1 MTADERFL
9 ARWSRRKGDEREH
22 ARKPADEVDEAAEAP
37 DSGEQPAEIAP
48 EDLPDIDSLH
58 KDSDFTVFM
67 QDGVPEALKR
77 RALRK
82 LWTTDPVLACVDGL
96 NDYDGD
102 YGTLLEKGAE
112 AMRRFAATGD
122 QTGRP
127 AAVIAAEKIDAGP
140 AETPPERAEEP
151 PERVAAVEQDAG
163 DGAGEAAG
171 EPDES
176 ATEDRKADDSNDLPD
191 EPGTR
196 RG

>member
-1 MTADERFL
+1 MTDDERFL
-9 ARWSRRKGDEREH
+9 SRWSRRKRDERER
-22 ARKPADEVDEAAEAP
+22 ARKPTEAVDEAADAP
-37 DSGEQPAEIAP
+37 ESGEQPAEIAP

-67 QDGVPEALKR
+67 RDGVPEALKR

-82 LWTTDPVLACVDGL
+82 LWTSDPVLACVDGL

-102 YGTLLEKGAE
+102 YATLLEKGAE

-127 AAVIAAEKIDAGP
+127 AAVTAAEEIDAGP
-140 AETPPERAEEP
+140 AEVPPEQ
-151 PERVAAVEQDAG
+151 VAAMQQGAGDEAGDEAG
-163 DGAGEAAG
+163 DGAGEPEA
-171 EPDES
+171 S
-176 ATEDRKADDSNDLPD
+176 ATDDQKSGDSKDLPD
-191 EPGTR
+191 EPRTR

>member
-9 ARWSRRKGDEREH
+9 SRWSRRKRDERER
-22 ARKPADEVDEAAEAP
+22 AQKPADEVDEAAEAP
-37 DSGEQPAEIAP
+37 DSAEQPAEIAP

-67 QDGVPEALKR
+67 QDGVPEELKR

-82 LWTTDPVLACVDGL
+82 LWTTDPVLANVDGL

-112 AMRRFAATGD
+112 AMRRFAATGNE
-122 QTGRP
+122 TGRP

-140 AETPPERAEEP
+140 AEVPPEQ
-151 PERVAAVEQDAG
+151 VAATQQGAGDEAG
-163 DGAGEAAG
+163 DGAGE
-171 EPDES
+171 PDAS
-176 ATEDRKADDSNDLPD
+176 ATDDRKADDSNDLAHETP
-191 EPGTR
+191 TR